1 MKDQVSL
8 VQMFSVVIPV
18 KNWKWN
24 LFLSPGVCLVLQL
37 VLQAQNVPSLAAGVN
52 CSFEDYTETEGHIM
66 GGRIYCL
73 SPSAREIAPIT
84 RNQGKATRTHAFKS
98 LLTLVR
104 KRWSSPCVC
113 WQVTSGWWSSIWNP
127 RRRGRSLP
135 VWILSST
142 TAASINRKSHT
153 GNREGS
159 FLSNSLP
166 VPLCRSF
173 FRTKTSVFLQ
183 DCVVC
188 VFTASEWERDV
199 IFFVALAVFCW
210 DQGWD
215 QTFNVISLTTR
226 EHPWLQ
232 PSSFTAH
239 ELYSRSSLALAHIPS
254 FKSIVTVFSD
264 QWQIKISAMM
274 KRRKHLKSLS
284 KMHVASS

>member
-1 MKDQVSL
+1 MFPVWLRELTAHLRTTLRRRDTSWGGVYTACPPLHGRSL
-8 VQMFSVVIPV
+8 
-18 KNWKWN
+18 
-24 LFLSPGVCLVLQL
+24 
-37 VLQAQNVPSLAAGVN
+37 PS
-52 CSFEDYTETEGHIM
+52 
-66 GGRIYCL
+66 R
-73 SPSAREIAPIT
+73 
-84 RNQGKATRTHAFKS
+84 ATRVRRHVHSFKS
-98 LLTLVR
+98 LLPLVR
-104 KRWSSPCVC
+104 KHWSSPCVC

-127 RRRGRSLP
+127 GRRGRSLP

-239 ELYSRSSLALAHIPS
+239 ELYSRSSLALSLTFLHLNPS
-254 FKSIVTVFSD
+254 SRCSRINDK
-264 QWQIKISAMM
+264 
-274 KRRKHLKSLS
+274 
-284 KMHVASS
+284 